1 MDEMKKWIAEVFS
14 RTAPEYGQKGSSFF
28 SYFGEN
34 LVEVSNVQGKLGLD
48 VATGKGAVLL
58 PLSKKIDK
66 VIGIDISQ
74 QMLDNMIAPNNA
86 ELIQMDA
93 EHLNFED
100 NVFDCVFCGFGLFF
114 FPDINRALQEFKRVL
129 KPGGILAISTWGKDT
144 EIDQIQNEEI
154 DKIAR
159 YKPLISS
166 PLFTED
172 KIKSVLQDNHFT
184 SIQII
189 EDNYAFHYSDFEEF
203 WNSLWMHAI
212 RAKLEQLDANQLKTY
227 KERIHARIGNHPKET
242 MQAFYGIAK
251 KPSLQN

>member
-1 MDEMKKWIAEVFS
+1 MKKWIAEVFS

-93 EHLNFED
+93 EHLNFMITYLT
-100 NVFDCVFCGFGLFF
+100 VFFVVLVCFS
-114 FPDINRALQEFKRVL
+114 FP
-129 KPGGILAISTWGKDT
+129 T
-144 EIDQIQNEEI
+144 
-154 DKIAR
+154 
-159 YKPLISS
+159 
-166 PLFTED
+166 
-172 KIKSVLQDNHFT
+172 
-184 SIQII
+184 
-189 EDNYAFHYSDFEEF
+189 
-203 WNSLWMHAI
+203 
-212 RAKLEQLDANQLKTY
+212 
-227 KERIHARIGNHPKET
+227 
-242 MQAFYGIAK
+242 
-251 KPSLQN
+251 